1 MTNEGKEQ
9 ILEVILKVDL
19 VENKAPN
26 EGEECVSW
34 ECGHPHDAEGMVS
47 YHTQAVD

>member
-1 MTNEGKEQ
+1 MTNEDKDQ

-34 ECGHPHDAEGMVS
+34 ECGHDAVGMAS
-47 YHTQAVD
+47 YHTQEVD